1 MQKQKP
7 VTQQDLLNMFFT
19 FLDSLEPDKERIL
32 QEIAD
37 EKQQAIFNEIEN
49 LNSEATK
56 WNT

>member
-56 WNT
+56 